1 MKEIAIIF
9 RDRKKDFWNKI
20 SREVKDVFEYSKVS
34 CFWKNSLKEKN
45 LQNKELIIS
54 IGGDGTF
61 LSASHFVK
69 NQTIIGINSNK
80 KRSEGVLTSESI
92 ENLKAKL
99 KKIKEGKFRVKEY
112 KRVKAKIFQK
122 DKCILTEYALNEV
135 YVGNVNPHHTSKYT
149 LLFKGKKENQVSSG
163 ILISTGTGSSAWY
176 KSMGGKPF
184 SKTKNFLKFIVR
196 EPYSRKIHKTKIK
209 KGKIKE
215 KEVLEIKNFFSH
227 NILAIDSIRS
237 YKLKKGDKVILS
249 IGKPIKIIQ

>member
-149 LLFKGKKENQVSSG
+149 LCLKEKK
-163 ILISTGTGSSAWY
+163 
-176 KSMGGKPF
+176 
-184 SKTKNFLKFIVR
+184 KTKLVQGF
-196 EPYSRKIHKTKIK
+196 
-209 KGKIKE
+209 
-215 KEVLEIKNFFSH
+215 
-227 NILAIDSIRS
+227 
-237 YKLKKGDKVILS
+237 
-249 IGKPIKIIQ
+249 